1 MDRVNQGT
9 LPAFETGLRESIMKN
24 KPTIQHPSDTVKV
37 AFGKSSCQNTAKE
50 KGHDKGGSK
59 KVKTESDKVAGK
71 PRGYKLPAEG
81 ISGEGA
87 WVGGGFHG
95 VREGT
100 GRYKPSEGASQE
112 GEDSTKPVDST
123 RYFETTK
130 GVKTY
135 SEVYEDLAVAVAR
148 KIEEIIASDPDE
160 IDITS
165 EWICKIHKDIA
176 GPLFQ
181 DWAGR
186 FRDVN
191 VQVGPHAPP
200 PYYEVPVFVR
210 LYCDDMKI
218 KLSHAEKDV
227 KEIAEL
233 LAWADWRFQWI
244 HPFKDFNGRIG
255 RILLS
260 AILFKLK
267 LPPAKTISVDPS
279 ERKRYLNALRSAD
292 SGDIWQL
299 AQIWMERLLE
309 AVKGK

>member
-1 MDRVNQGT
+1 M
-9 LPAFETGLRESIMKN
+9 
-24 KPTIQHPSDTVKV
+24 
-37 AFGKSSCQNTAKE
+37 
-50 KGHDKGGSK
+50 GG
-59 KVKTESDKVAGK
+59 
-71 PRGYKLPAEG
+71 R
-81 ISGEGA
+81 
-87 WVGGGFHG
+87 FHG

-100 GRYKPSEGASQE
+100 GGYKPSEGASQE
-112 GEDSTKPVDST
+112 GEDSTRPVDST

-130 GVKTY
+130 GLKIY

-148 KIEEIIASDPDE
+148 KIVEIIASDPDE
-160 IDITS
+160 IDITP

-176 GPLFQ
+176 GSLFP

-186 FRDVN
+186 FRDMN
-191 VQVGPHAPP
+191 VQVGSHTPP

-218 KLSHAEKDV
+218 RLSHAEKEI

-244 HPFKDFNGRIG
+244 HPFKDFNGRVG

-267 LPPAKTISVDPS
+267 LPPAKTISVEPPAM
-279 ERKRYLNALRSAD
+279 RQYLKALRSAD
-292 SGDIWQL
+292 SGDMTQL
-299 AQIWMERLLE
+299 SHIWMERLLKAAE
-309 AVKGK
+309 VE

>member
-1 MDRVNQGT
+1 
-9 LPAFETGLRESIMKN
+9 MKK
-24 KPTIQHPSDTVKV
+24 KPTKQHPSETVKV

-50 KGHDKGGSK
+50 KGHDNCGDK

-71 PRGYKLPAEG
+71 PLRYKLPAE
-81 ISGEGA
+81 SVSREGA
-87 WVGGGFHG
+87 GVGGGFHG

-100 GRYKPSEGASQE
+100 GGYKPTKEASKE
-112 GEDSTKPVDST
+112 GEGSTRPVDST

-130 GVKTY
+130 GVKSY

-148 KIEEIIASDPDE
+148 GIEEIIASGPDE
-160 IDITS
+160 INITP
-165 EWICKIHKDIA
+165 EWICKIHKGIA
-176 GPLFQ
+176 GSLFP
-181 DWAGR
+181 DWAGH

-191 VQVGPHAPP
+191 VQVGSHTPP
-200 PYYEVPVFVR
+200 TYYEVPVFVR

-218 KLSHAEKDV
+218 RLSHAEKEV

-244 HPFKDFNGRIG
+244 HPFKDFNGRVG

-267 LPPAKTISVDPS
+267 LPPAKTISVEPS
-279 ERKRYLNALRSAD
+279 EMKQYLKALRYAD
-292 SGDIWQL
+292 SGDMSPL
-299 AQIWMERLLE
+299 SQIWMERLLE
-309 AVKGK
+309 AAEGE

>member
-1 MDRVNQGT
+1 
-9 LPAFETGLRESIMKN
+9 MKN
-24 KPTIQHPSDTVKV
+24 KPTKQHSFDTVKV
-37 AFGKSSCQNTAKE
+37 AFGKDSCQNTAKE
-50 KGHDKGGSK
+50 KGHDKGGDK
-59 KVKTESDKVAGK
+59 KIKSESDKVAGK

-81 ISGEGA
+81 VSREGA
-87 WVGGGFHG
+87 GMGGGFHG

-100 GRYKPSEGASQE
+100 GGYKPSKEASQE
-112 GEDSTKPVDST
+112 GEDSTRPVDST

-130 GVKTY
+130 GLKTY
-135 SEVYEDLAVAVAR
+135 SEVYEDLAVAIAT

-160 IDITS
+160 INITP

-176 GPLFQ
+176 GSLFP

-191 VQVGPHAPP
+191 VQVGSHTPP

-210 LYCDDMKI
+210 LYCEDMKTR
-218 KLSHAEKDV
+218 LSHAEKDV

-244 HPFKDFNGRIG
+244 HPFKDFNGRVG

-260 AILFKLK
+260 AILFKLR
-267 LPPAKTISVDPS
+267 LPPAKTVSVDPS
-279 ERKRYLNALRSAD
+279 ERKQYLSSLRYAD
-292 SGDIWQL
+292 SGDMSPL
-299 AQIWMERLLE
+299 SQIWMERLLE
-309 AVKGK
+309 AAEGK